1 MKINK
6 LLYAGAALT
15 LLGACAPTVKAPEA
29 ILPVPEEKQ
38 VDWQKM
44 ETYAFVHFGLNTFN
58 DRDWDTAIR
67 NRKRSIQP
75 NWTVNNG

>member
-29 ILPVPEEKQ
+29 ILPFPK
-38 VDWQKM
+38 
-44 ETYAFVHFGLNTFN
+44 
-58 DRDWDTAIR
+58 R
-67 NRKRSIQP
+67 NK
-75 NWTVNNG
+75 

>member
-15 LLGACAPTVKAPEA
+15 LLGACAPAVKAPEA

-38 VDWQKM
+38 VEWQKM
-44 ETYAFVHFGLNTFN
+44 ETYEHFQ
-58 DRDWDTAIR
+58 R
-67 NRKRSIQP
+67 P
-75 NWTVNNG
+75 

>member
-15 LLGACAPTVKAPEA
+15 LLGACAPAVKAPEA

-44 ETYAFVHFGLNTFN
+44 ETYAFVLFGLNTFN
-58 DRDWDTAIR
+58 DREWGIR
-67 NRKRSIQP
+67 RFGTENVQSNQ
-75 NWTVNNG
+75 TGL

>member
-15 LLGACAPTVKAPEA
+15 LLGACAPAVKAPEA

-38 VDWQKM
+38 VDWQN
-44 ETYAFVHFGLNTFN
+44 G
-58 DRDWDTAIR
+58 DTAIR